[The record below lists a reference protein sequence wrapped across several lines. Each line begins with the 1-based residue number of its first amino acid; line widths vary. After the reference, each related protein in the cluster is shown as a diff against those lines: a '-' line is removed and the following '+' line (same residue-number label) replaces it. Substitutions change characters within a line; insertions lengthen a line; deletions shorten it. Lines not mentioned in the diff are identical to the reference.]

1 MYSDQKLCQRFSP
14 KCHLEKNQVRRGVDY
29 YSDYLNILR
38 LHQTVVSCALVPSSV
53 VEWVGGGV
61 TLATNWADV
70 DRGDL
75 GSKRGDS
82 PKQDVGLHRLVPVL
96 NIPYSLW
103 FLVTIPNKTMTR
115 TSWFLFVLNV
125 TVPNKTMTRTGWFLL
140 LTLVTMTSTFDPEQ
154 EDLVSD
160 EEQRARNYLA
170 YIDKEFSRRATD
182 SVNVSWAYASNI
194 TEENLAKKVTFNA
207 HVYIDYVHDPMVVEM
222 CILEVIET
230 WALLEVSADN
240 ARYQK
245 QQWTETIKFR
255 WPSFRDD
262 DLRRQFKKYSVLG
275 TAALSEKK
283 HEKLEKLVSEMQS
296 IYSKAKICDYK
307 TPNKCDLNLEPELVE
322 LLRTSRDPAELKHA
336 WVEWRKESGE
346 KCRSLFEHY
355 VALSNE
361 AAILNSNWSSKEG
374 AAMLNCI
381 YREPCLCDV
390 DFTDTTEYWLM
401 DYESPDF
408 QKQVLRLWEQIE
420 PLYKEL
426 HAYVRRKLRE
436 TYGEEIVSRNG
447 PIPAHLLGNMWAQK
461 WGNVLELSVPY
472 PNASAV
478 DVTPKMKE
486 QVRQDNL
493 VSSNPGNMWAQTWG
507 NVLDISTPYPEKE
520 AVDVTPQMVKKGY
533 TPLRMFKLAEEFFIS
548 LNLSAMPAS
557 FWDNSILEKPKDRDL
572 VCHASAW
579 DFYDGKDF
587 SPVHIARRAGVA
599 EGQMRQSRGPPHRCR
614 AGTAEEEGKHST
626 EREYFHFFVG
636 IVACVILRIKQ
647 CTRVDMEHL
656 LTAHHE
662 MGHVQYFIQYKDQP
676 SVYKEG
682 ANPGRGLTPVFC
694 RIKQCTR
701 VDMND
706 LLTAH
711 HEMGHIQ
718 YYIQYKHQPKVY
730 KRGANPGFHEAVG
743 DVMSLSVSTPKHL
756 RKVGLL
762 DANSVDDYEA
772 TINYLYLQGLQ
783 KVAFLPSALL
793 MDLWRWDVFKGHTT
807 SDRYNCDWWKLREKY
822 QGVEP
827 ATHRTEDNF
836 DPGAKYHIIASV
848 PYIRYFVSYVIQFQF
863 HRSLCEK
870 AGQFDP
876 EDPESKPLH
885 ECDIYQSTEA
895 GNLLGRMLQM
905 GSSRPWPDAMEV
917 VTGQREMDASGLLDY
932 FSPLYKWLQDE
943 NNRTEEYIGWEPS
956 NKGDISEV
964 SSFDRNTSPD
974 SFGDRMVYGV
984 ILSIDCV
991 VDARKIGVQ
1000 ITSGVLRMRK
1010 CTRICVKGNP
1020 NLDLP
1025 VIDSLVYCESS
1036 ALDHTATEIYMMR
1049 CEISETVKRR
1059 FSRKKT
1065 VAPIWFA
1072 DKRQVLNTHVFK
1084 KSLLQLPA
1092 WLETVY
1098 GSIFPMKILKTEDTE
1113 EMVLSEQTTSN
1124 QRLLSKNTDSLDDSS
1139 SLKLPRRMIGH
1150 EHNSRL
1156 ECPPELFEE
1165 LDGTVNKSK
1174 PNTVVSLYQ
1183 YLRKSLPQW
1192 RTLASTTDE
1201 RGDGRSNECREDVA
1215 AFRRI
1220 ENVNVYNGH
1229 EDFNTYR
1236 SREGNF
1242 LPEFKGI
1249 FKVKKNKILRNGVR
1263 YVPSSKKKNGTKNKR
1278 VDCRGCARKVS
1289 EVTEIANATDANY
1302 ELDAPRDL
1310 EKDMVDILKRKMKIE
1325 QITTSE
1331 DVTRFLTLLDDMQAE
1346 ESNVDLKAQWA
1357 YEVNMT
1363 EKNKMRA
1370 VEFEEVNSHLRG
1382 GRVED
1387 HLGKTTPSSPTRDL
1401 NLDLPIL
1408 GSQAQHET
1416 SALANYATEMMTS
1429 LRLARFQKTIWN
1441 IAKKFNLEDIRDPS
1455 VLRQMQIL
1463 QNIGHAALPHDK
1475 LAQLGE
1481 IITDMQSI
1489 YSTANICHFKNDSK
1503 CDLRLEPDLTKILE
1517 NSRDPEE
1524 LKHVWLKWRDATGRR
1539 MKDMFVQY
1547 VELENEAARLNKFK
1561 KVYAR
1566 FINQSWPENL
1576 PHLVTDYSSTVD
1588 YWLQPYEEPNFR
1600 SHLEDLWAKI
1610 RPLYVQL
1617 HAYVRRRLR
1626 EVYGEVHVPRSGPIP
1641 AHLLGNM
1648 WAHTWSSLYNISKP
1662 FPSRD
1667 THDYTSAL
1675 IAKLGV
1681 VGVRWLMVWSTSLD
1695 QGLASWLLAW
1705 CGGSEMVDG
1714 LVNQL
1719 GSGSGQLAP
1728 SLGYTPKRMFKEA
1741 DNFFKSINLTAVP
1754 KLFWKKSVFEKANSS
1769 EEMVCHPNAWDMF
1782 DRKDFRIKMCA
1793 SVNMDS
1799 FFTSHHEMG
1808 HIQYYLQYKDQPF
1821 VFRNGANPGFH
1832 EAVGDVVALSVMS
1845 RDHLRHLH
1853 LLPGAVHT
1861 SPEVEINFLYE
1872 IALQKIPFLP
1882 FGYLLDAWRWDV
1894 FAGKVGPEA
1903 YNRHWWDMRFKYQ
1916 GITPPDKRTEQDFD
1930 PGCKFHV
1937 AANVPYIRRSL
1948 NIKFEIHQTVLA
1960 VALGTNTQKEGQT
1973 DTQMVERDKR
1983 RDRIRNHGNEKH
1995 KIKVKAVGMRYFV
2008 SYIIQFQFHRALC
2021 QEAEIFDPNKR
2032 KIETFASVRMLQMG
2046 SSRPWPD
2053 AMEVLTGQREM
2064 DASGLLD
2071 YFKPLSEWLQRE
2083 NSRTNEPLDWLKGEC
2098 GTSLLPE
2105 TNKSDPKRQRRFKA
2119 KVLDLLNTLV
2129 DEQEDEIPSRSS
2141 TSLSGMT
2148 TSDHA
2153 VSQHI
2158 RHLVS
2163 FLCHSCGDDQ
2173 KEESSWVPE
2182 WGVRPVAIN
2191 KTFPSCFTDDKEESD
2206 TILHQLSTVCGKYL
2220 QVNIEGHQIR
2230 ECLRISPQLIL

>member
-1 MYSDQKLCQRFSP
+1 M
-14 KCHLEKNQVRRGVDY
+14 
-29 YSDYLNILR
+29 I
-38 LHQTVVSCALVPSSV
+38 
-53 VEWVGGGV
+53 
-61 TLATNWADV
+61 
-70 DRGDL
+70 
-75 GSKRGDS
+75 
-82 PKQDVGLHRLVPVL
+82 
-96 NIPYSLW
+96 
-103 FLVTIPNKTMTR
+103 
-115 TSWFLFVLNV
+115 V

-182 SVNVSWAYASNI
+182 SVNASWAYASNI
-194 TEENLAKKVTFNA
+194 TDENLAKKIKLPYNN
-207 HVYIDYVHDPMVVEM
+207 DPVH
-222 CILEVIET
+222 LK
-230 WALLEVSADN
+230 LEVSADN

-255 WPSFRDD
+255 WQSFRDD

-307 TPNKCDLNLEPELVE
+307 TPNKCDLNLEPELIE

-361 AAILNSNWSSKEG
+361 AAILNTGPKKRR
-374 AAMLNCI
+374 ATMLNCI
-381 YREPCLCDV
+381 YRDPCLCDV

-408 QKQVLRLWEQIE
+408 QKQVVRLWEQIE

-461 WGNVLELSVPY
+461 WGNVLELTVPY

-478 DVTPKMKE
+478 DVTPRMKE
-486 QVRQDNL
+486 
-493 VSSNPGNMWAQTWG
+493 QTWG

-587 SPVHIARRAGVA
+587 
-599 EGQMRQSRGPPHRCR
+599 
-614 AGTAEEEGKHST
+614 
-626 EREYFHFFVG
+626 
-636 IVACVILRIKQ
+636 RIKQ
-647 CTRVDMEHL
+647 CTRVDMEDL

-682 ANPGRGLTPVFC
+682 ANPGR
-694 RIKQCTR
+694 CTR

-718 YYIQYKHQPKVY
+718 YYIQYKHLPKVY

-762 DANSVDDYEA
+762 DANSMDDYEA

-827 ATHRTEDNF
+827 PTHRTEDNF

-895 GNLLGRMLQM
+895 GNLLGHLIMIMHYMNGKSCDDDQALYGYDTSMTSRALNLCVCYVSRCFSRMLQM

-956 NKGDISEV
+956 NK
-964 SSFDRNTSPD
+964 
-974 SFGDRMVYGV
+974 
-984 ILSIDCV
+984 
-991 VDARKIGVQ
+991 
-1000 ITSGVLRMRK
+1000 
-1010 CTRICVKGNP
+1010 
-1020 NLDLP
+1020 
-1025 VIDSLVYCESS
+1025 
-1036 ALDHTATEIYMMR
+1036 
-1049 CEISETVKRR
+1049 
-1059 FSRKKT
+1059 
-1065 VAPIWFA
+1065 
-1072 DKRQVLNTHVFK
+1072 
-1084 KSLLQLPA
+1084 
-1092 WLETVY
+1092 
-1098 GSIFPMKILKTEDTE
+1098 
-1113 EMVLSEQTTSN
+1113 
-1124 QRLLSKNTDSLDDSS
+1124 
-1139 SLKLPRRMIGH
+1139 
-1150 EHNSRL
+1150 
-1156 ECPPELFEE
+1156 
-1165 LDGTVNKSK
+1165 
-1174 PNTVVSLYQ
+1174 
-1183 YLRKSLPQW
+1183 
-1192 RTLASTTDE
+1192 
-1201 RGDGRSNECREDVA
+1201 
-1215 AFRRI
+1215 
-1220 ENVNVYNGH
+1220 
-1229 EDFNTYR
+1229 
-1236 SREGNF
+1236 
-1242 LPEFKGI
+1242 
-1249 FKVKKNKILRNGVR
+1249 
-1263 YVPSSKKKNGTKNKR
+1263 
-1278 VDCRGCARKVS
+1278 
-1289 EVTEIANATDANY
+1289 
-1302 ELDAPRDL
+1302 
-1310 EKDMVDILKRKMKIE
+1310 
-1325 QITTSE
+1325 
-1331 DVTRFLTLLDDMQAE
+1331 
-1346 ESNVDLKAQWA
+1346 
-1357 YEVNMT
+1357 
-1363 EKNKMRA
+1363 
-1370 VEFEEVNSHLRG
+1370 
-1382 GRVED
+1382 
-1387 HLGKTTPSSPTRDL
+1387 
-1401 NLDLPIL
+1401 
-1408 GSQAQHET
+1408 
-1416 SALANYATEMMTS
+1416 
-1429 LRLARFQKTIWN
+1429 
-1441 IAKKFNLEDIRDPS
+1441 
-1455 VLRQMQIL
+1455 
-1463 QNIGHAALPHDK
+1463 
-1475 LAQLGE
+1475 
-1481 IITDMQSI
+1481 
-1489 YSTANICHFKNDSK
+1489 
-1503 CDLRLEPDLTKILE
+1503 DLTKILE

-1547 VELENEAARLNKFK
+1547 VELENESARLNSEKEPSATVREKSQKTTKIRKYTLVILTKAVPRTF
-1561 KVYAR
+1561 
-1566 FINQSWPENL
+1566 L
-1576 PHLVTDYSSTVD
+1576 HLVTDFPSAVD

-1617 HAYVRRRLR
+1617 HAYVRRKLR
-1626 EVYGEVHVPRSGPIP
+1626 EVYGE
-1641 AHLLGNM
+1641 
-1648 WAHTWSSLYNISKP
+1648 
-1662 FPSRD
+1662 
-1667 THDYTSAL
+1667 
-1675 IAKLGV
+1675 
-1681 VGVRWLMVWSTSLD
+1681 
-1695 QGLASWLLAW
+1695 
-1705 CGGSEMVDG
+1705 
-1714 LVNQL
+1714 
-1719 GSGSGQLAP
+1719 
-1728 SLGYTPKRMFKEA
+1728 GYTPKRMFKEA
-1741 DNFFKSINLTAVP
+1741 DDFFKSINLTAVP
-1754 KLFWKKSVFEKANSS
+1754 RLFWKKSVFEKANRS

-1782 DRKDFRIKMCA
+1782 DLFFLLNRIKMCA
-1793 SVNMDS
+1793 RVNMEN

-1853 LLPGAVHT
+1853 LLRGAIHP

-1872 IALQKIPFLP
+1872 MALQKIAFLP
-1882 FGYLLDAWRWDV
+1882 FGYLVDAWRWDV

-1903 YNRHWWDMRFKYQ
+1903 YNRHWWY
-1916 GITPPDKRTEQDFD
+1916 
-1930 PGCKFHV
+1930 
-1937 AANVPYIRRSL
+1937 
-1948 NIKFEIHQTVLA
+1948 
-1960 VALGTNTQKEGQT
+1960 
-1973 DTQMVERDKR
+1973 
-1983 RDRIRNHGNEKH
+1983 
-1995 KIKVKAVGMRYFV
+1995 MRYFV

-2032 KIETFASVRMLQMG
+2032 RLKPLHQCDIYNHTRAGNLLGRMLQMG

-2071 YFKPLSEWLQRE
+2071 YFKPLSDWLKRE
-2083 NSRTNEPLDWLKGEC
+2083 NIRTNEPLDWLKSKC
-2098 GTSLLPE
+2098 GT
-2105 TNKSDPKRQRRFKA
+2105 R
-2119 KVLDLLNTLV
+2119 
-2129 DEQEDEIPSRSS
+2129 
-2141 TSLSGMT
+2141 
-2148 TSDHA
+2148 
-2153 VSQHI
+2153 
-2158 RHLVS
+2158 
-2163 FLCHSCGDDQ
+2163 
-2173 KEESSWVPE
+2173 
-2182 WGVRPVAIN
+2182 
-2191 KTFPSCFTDDKEESD
+2191 
-2206 TILHQLSTVCGKYL
+2206 
-2220 QVNIEGHQIR
+2220 
-2230 ECLRISPQLIL
+2230 